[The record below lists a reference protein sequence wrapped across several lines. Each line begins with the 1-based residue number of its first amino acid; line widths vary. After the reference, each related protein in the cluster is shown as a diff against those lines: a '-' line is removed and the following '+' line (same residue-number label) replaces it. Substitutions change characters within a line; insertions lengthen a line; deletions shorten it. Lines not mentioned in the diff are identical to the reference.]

1 MKFVSKEDHLG
12 GFETVE
18 DKPRQKGKSKSKSKE
33 LEKKLQLPKPITQ

>member
-18 DKPRQKGKSKSKSKE
+18 DKPRQKGKSKSKE